1 MAHFSVLPPSLTKV
15 FFLVAMVATL
25 LLESNQTRAAIL
37 PDQKAT
43 KLITKTCTESL
54 EPQICSQC
62 LTSEHTRQF
71 DNIPGFIHSLLMCMR
86 PQVQLA
92 HDKANNLASQKSTS
106 PSLKRTLSICSSALN
121 DAVSEVEH
129 ALVTLD
135 LSHYT
140 DAWNDA
146 MAARRMWF
154 RCALEFHGN
163 ADFTIPSPLL
173 SPMVNANRLFDASY
187 GLFVLIV

>member
-1 MAHFSVLPPSLTKV
+1 
-15 FFLVAMVATL
+15 
-25 LLESNQTRAAIL
+25 
-37 PDQKAT
+37 
-43 KLITKTCTESL
+43 
-54 EPQICSQC
+54 
-62 LTSEHTRQF
+62 
-71 DNIPGFIHSLLMCMR
+71 
-86 PQVQLA
+86 
-92 HDKANNLASQKSTS
+92 
-106 PSLKRTLSICSSALN
+106 
-121 DAVSEVEH
+121 VEH
-129 ALVTLD
+129 ALITLD

-140 DAWNDA
+140 EAWNDS